1 MDLIST
7 KNLDCI
13 LFCAVC
19 SSFFLGIC
27 FSCLIFELLDVS
39 PPVCVLVCAL
49 VDACH
54 LAQFKI
60 QSELIQVVPFF
71 PLIFSSIFPVAGAA
85 RPWIFCWVHS
95 LISSFGTRSL
105 SCLCLL
111 GLRSTLVFLV
121 SLYRSEF
128 KDFPSAEYFAA
139 AVFLRAPVTAPAKRA
154 PVRSQAR
161 SFL

>member
-1 MDLIST
+1 LYGSPVISM

-27 FSCLIFELLDVS
+27 FSCLIFDQCVCLGLCSSGCVPSLLNSRSSHSLFRWFLFFLLFSHQFFQLQVL
-39 PPVCVLVCAL
+39 PVLG
-49 VDACH
+49 
-54 LAQFKI
+54 
-60 QSELIQVVPFF
+60 
-71 PLIFSSIFPVAGAA
+71 FSAGAL
-85 RPWIFCWVHS
+85 